1 MTISSLQTS
10 PILKSVANEA
20 SEKKITPAEAQKSFG
35 ELLKNAINE
44 VNRTQ
49 NTADGLKTDLALG
62 KNVQLH
68 DVMIASQ
75 KASITLNLAMEVRN
89 KAVEAYQEIMRMQ
102 I

>member
-1 MTISSLQTS
+1 MTISPLQTAQ
-10 PILKSVANEA
+10 ILKSVANET
-20 SEKKITPAEAQKSFG
+20 SENKITPAEAQKSFG

-44 VNRTQ
+44 VNRAQ
-49 NTADGLKTDLALG
+49 NTADGLKIDLALG